1 MRTLPDPDLSLRD
14 ASDFIFDSALCRRA
28 LNNPQPPALAVL
40 LREFI
45 SGIHR
50 LTVSCHLPEFTDHG
64 LGHLCSLIDRLSRW
78 SAPGSGIV
86 PKLVVDDLNEE
97 ECAVLLLATL
107 LHDIGM
113 LSQRPEDLPMG
124 DPQAVAKP
132 LRDIPTWVRRTH
144 IPRMERVAQRLF
156 ADTDFASFFNEPL
169 PSESIIK
176 RAFTVAKAHGQWP
189 WLWHPENYVGRD
201 AGLAALVAVADLLD
215 EDSARC
221 DSATLLRHRFGSAE
235 NCAHWIRH
243 GLTAGRVLVQAGSIV
258 VRLARPPGTDL
269 QFDPVFVA
277 LRNHFLLV
285 RLYLPQLA
293 QVGAEPLSVTFD
305 PPVDGPL
312 EYASELSGWEKLP
325 DFRTQSALVFHLL
338 GSFMPEALLDQ
349 RRVNA
354 SDMSILINQGLMPVG
369 LANFYKVR
377 GAENPRMAVE
387 QSFLALLGD
396 V

>member
-28 LNNPQPPALAVL
+28 LGNPNPPSLAVL

-64 LGHLCSLIDRLSRW
+64 LGHLCNLVDRLSRW
-78 SAPGSGIV
+78 SAPGSGAVPQLIV
-86 PKLVVDDLNEE
+86 EGLSEE

-113 LSQRPEDLPMG
+113 LSQRPEDLPPG
-124 DPQAVAKP
+124 SPHATAKP
-132 LRDIPTWVRRTH
+132 LRDVPTWVRRTH
-144 IPRMERVAQRLF
+144 IPRMDRVALRLLEGTAF
-156 ADTDFASFFNEPL
+156 AHLFNHTT
-169 PSESIIK
+169 IQ
-176 RAFTVAKAHGQWP
+176 RAFVVAKAHGQWP
-189 WLWHPENYVGRD
+189 WQWNPADFVGRD
-201 AGLAALVAVADLLD
+201 SGLAALVAVADLLD

-243 GLTAGRVLVQAGSIV
+243 GLTLGRVLVNEGRVV
-258 VRLARPPGTDL
+258 VRFARPPSSDAQL
-269 QFDPVFVA
+269 DPVFVA
-277 LRNHFLLV
+277 LRNHYLLV
-285 RLYLPQLA
+285 RLYLGELG
-293 QVGAEPLSVTFD
+293 QVGAGLISVEFD
-305 PPVDGPL
+305 PPRGSPV
-312 EYASELSGWEKLP
+312 EVARELGGWELLA

-338 GSFMPEALLDQ
+338 GSFMPEALMDG
-349 RRVNA
+349 RRVGTSELSRLA
-354 SDMSILINQGLMPVG
+354 AEGLTPVP
-369 LANFYKVR
+369 LAGFYARR
-377 GAENPRMAVE
+377 GATHPRMPIE

-396 V
+396 I